1 MKASKYII
9 AAVFALALAGCDLER
24 EDYTEI
30 SPDNFPKTEKDLR
43 LDVNALYYEFCT
55 GYWSGEAIYSA
66 NYGGYQVISD
76 MTSGDLWSCW
86 GWESDNLYYQ
96 QWFATVTGDLQNH
109 CYQNFAHYQFL
120 SKARNTIRRIQ
131 QSSAPESA
139 KQLYI
144 GETEALRGWMA
155 LYLYDLYG
163 TVPVASDD
171 VLDNPTEYTYLGRL
185 TDEEYDE
192 MMETDLR
199 DAISVLPAKA
209 SQYGRMTKGAAMM
222 ILLKYYMIRGKYQ
235 QAEQLA
241 RDLEA
246 MEGSTYNLLPDY
258 NSIFTKE
265 NEGNAE
271 IILAV
276 PCLSTASWCAN
287 SMTAEALPSDMPWTE
302 HSSGWGGY
310 VIPWAFYDTFEQGD
324 KRTENIYTQ
333 YTNANGVLQTR
344 DNNTQLS
351 YGALP
356 LKYGKDPD
364 MAGSNSGVDL
374 VIYRFSDVLLTL
386 AECITRNQGQP
397 TQEAVNLLNRVR
409 QRAGLAD
416 LDATK
421 TVSAD
426 DFLNALLDEREHE
439 FWMEGL
445 SRQDQIRFGKYVEKA
460 NERITTA
467 NHNGQS
473 YFNVTDAHNR
483 MWIPESFINESKNNI
498 KQNPGY

>member
-1 MKASKYII
+1 MKASRYII
-9 AAVFALALAGCDLER
+9 AALCALSLTSCSLDR

-55 GYWSGEAIYSA
+55 GYWNGEAIYSP

-76 MTSGDLWSCW
+76 MSTGDLWSCW

-96 QWFATVTGDLQNH
+96 QWFASVTGDLQNH

-120 SKARNTIRRIQ
+120 SKARNTIRRIE

-139 KQLYI
+139 KKLYI

-171 VLDNPTEYTYLGRL
+171 VLDKPTDYTYLGRL
-185 TDEEYDE
+185 TDEEYDK
-192 MMETDLR
+192 MMEHDLR
-199 DAISVLPAKA
+199 DAISVLPEKA

-222 ILLKYYMIRGKYQ
+222 ILLKYDMIRGKYQ

-241 RDLEA
+241 RDLMA
-246 MEGSTYNLLPDY
+246 MEGSTYALLSDY

-265 NEGNAE
+265 NEGNKE

-276 PCLSTASWCAN
+276 LCLSTASWCAN
-287 SMTAEALPSDMPWTE
+287 MMTAEVLPSDMPWTE
-302 HSSGWGGY
+302 HSAGWGGY
-310 VIPWAFYDTFEQGD
+310 VMPWKFYDTFEQGD
-324 KRTENIYTQ
+324 QRTKNIVTQ
-333 YTNANGVLQTR
+333 YTNNSGVLQTR

-351 YGALP
+351 YGPLP

-364 MAGSNSGVDL
+364 MSGSQSGVDL
-374 VIYRFSDVLLTL
+374 VIYRYSDVLLTL
-386 AECITRNQGQP
+386 AECIARNQGQS
-397 TQEAVNLLNRVR
+397 TQEAINLVNRVR

-416 LDATK
+416 LSADATA
-421 TVSAD
+421 SQDA
-426 DFLNALLDEREHE
+426 FLNALLAEREHE

-445 SRQDQIRFGKYVEKA
+445 SRQDQIRFGKYVERA
-460 NERITTA
+460 NERIA
-467 NHNGQS
+467 NANSNGKS
-473 YFNVTDAHNR
+473 YFSVTDAHNR
-483 MWIPESFINESKNNI
+483 MWIPETYINESKNAI
-498 KQNPGY
+498 KQNSGY